1 MSEPLPLLEASSL
14 FKSFA
19 GRPVLAGLDLT
30 LSAAE
35 IVAVGGENGSGKTTL
50 LRLLAGLLRPD
61 AGERVMRGRLG
72 YCPQEP
78 LVFERLTVSENL
90 AFFAAA
96 YGLRDWGAAAGD
108 LLRRFRFEA
117 QTRTL
122 VAAVSGGTRQKLN
135 LVVALLHDPDVLL
148 LDEPYSGLDWEAYLQ
163 FWSYTRELRERGKA
177 LLVVSHLVH
186 DRERYD
192 RVLDLRGGRLQ
203 CA

>member
-1 MSEPLPLLEASSL
+1 LSEPLLEASSL

-19 GRPVLAGLDLT
+19 GRPVLAGLDLS

-35 IVAVGGENGSGKTTL
+35 IVGVGGENGTGKTTL
-50 LRLLAGLLRPD
+50 LRILAGLLRPD
-61 AGERVMRGRLG
+61 AGERVTRGRLG

-78 LVFERLTVSENL
+78 LVFDRLTVSENL

-96 YGLRDWGAAAGD
+96 YGLRQWEPVAGE

-117 QTRTL
+117 QAPQL
-122 VAAVSGGTRQKLN
+122 VATVSGGTRQKLN

-148 LDEPYSGLDWEAYLQ
+148 LDEPYSGFDWEAYLQ
-163 FWSYTRELRERGKA
+163 FWSHARELRERGKA